1 TVTDAAIVLGYLD
14 PQRLRVL
21 GIDADVEAACR
32 AIDKHI
38 GERLGLSLEAA
49 ADAVIRVV
57 TEQMVHAVE
66 EVTVE
71 QGLDPRDAVLVSG
84 GGAAGFNI
92 VSIAARLGCRRLV
105 VPGTST
111 ALSATGGL
119 MSDIVAEHAVALY
132 ARSNDFDS
140 ERVNAALDDVVTR
153 CNQWIGA
160 TGLNVD
166 EATIEILAEARYP
179 GQVWE

>member
-38 GERLGLSLEAA
+38 GERLGLSVEAA

-71 QGLDPRDAVLVSG
+71 QGLDPRDAVLASG

-92 VSIAARLGCRRLV
+92 VEITRRLGCQRLI
-105 VPGTST
+105 VPGVCT
-111 ALSATGGL
+111 ALSAAAGP
-119 MSDIVAEHAVALY
+119 MSGIRAGNG
-132 ARSNDFDS
+132 AR
-140 ERVNAALDDVVTR
+140 RVS
-153 CNQWIGA
+153 G
-160 TGLNVD
+160 
-166 EATIEILAEARYP
+166 
-179 GQVWE
+179 